1 VTDLPDLHAGTT
13 AESGEELVRRLVSV
27 RINDPEAV
35 ARAYV
40 DRRVSDTLVGA
51 TGRLMLIAA
60 DHTARGMLRV
70 GADPLAMA
78 DRGELLRR
86 LVIALGRPGI
96 DGFMGTPDLV
106 EDLLLLGALE
116 GKVVLGSMNRGGLA
130 GTAFEID
137 DRMTAYDADAVL
149 EARLDGGKMLLRI
162 DPDDLATP
170 RTLESCATA
179 VSALARRRRLAM
191 VEPFI
196 AHRVDGR
203 VRNDLSVEA
212 VIRSA
217 TVAAGLGATSA
228 YTWLKLPVIDEMEQ
242 VAAATTLPIHLLGG
256 ETRVDDTEAMARWKR
271 ALALPT
277 VVGMTVGRALLF
289 PPDGDVATAVDRT
302 VGML

>member
-1 VTDLPDLHAGTT
+1 VTDVLAGVP
-13 AESGEELVRRLVSV
+13 AEGEQLVRRLVSI
-27 RINDPEAV
+27 RIGDPQAV
-35 ARAYV
+35 ARAYAE
-40 DRRVSDTLVGA
+40 RRVRDRLVGE

-60 DHTARGMLRV
+60 DHAARGVLRV

-86 LVIALGRPGI
+86 LVVALGRPGI

-116 GKVVLGSMNRGGLA
+116 DKVVLGSMNRAGLA
-130 GTAFEID
+130 GTAFEVD
-137 DRMTAYDADAVL
+137 DRMTAYDADAIL
-149 EARLDGGKMLLRI
+149 ASRLDGGKMLLRI
-162 DPDDLATP
+162 DPADLATP
-170 RTLESCATA
+170 RTLEACAGA
-179 VSALARRRRLAM
+179 VSALAARRRVAM

-203 VRNDLSVEA
+203 VRNDLTTEA

-228 YTWLKLPVIDEMEQ
+228 YTWLKLPVIEEMEQ

-256 ETRVDDTEAMARWKR
+256 EASVDDPAAMARWKR
-271 ALALPT
+271 ALELPT
-277 VVGMTVGRALLF
+277 VVGMTVGRALLY
-289 PPDGDVATAVDRT
+289 PPDGDVASAVDRT